1 MVSLVNLFE
10 GKDLI
15 PASKSVMIS
24 GQPQKQIILQKK
36 DTSMVKRLVGH
47 RHLGQ
52 VTRGQHRVDR
62 LTRGQHSIGHSLSGG
77 QHRFSHIKSG
87 IQGFEQVTRGQYC
100 VEESLLKVKASQKN
114 AVSRYRYTDYNN
126 LGASMQQEAEGRIM
140 LDHNAAGFSNFY
152 HSWTWNGCSRLGPKQ
167 SAVLAS
173 LYGGWSYH
181 NGSCAPG
188 IEREPGN
195 DISIPSVNG
204 LQPREAGLQEDR
216 CFYDP
221 G

>member
-24 GQPQKQIILQKK
+24 GQPKKQIILQTK
-36 DTSMVKRLVGH
+36 DTSMVKQLVGH

-62 LTRGQHSIGHSLSGG
+62 LTRGQHSIGYSLPGG

-87 IQGFEQVTRGQYC
+87 IQGFEQVTRGQYN
-100 VEESLLKVKASQKN
+100 VEESLFKVKASQKN
-114 AVSRYRYTDYNN
+114 AVPRYRYADYNN
-126 LGASMQQEAEGRIM
+126 LRASVQQEAEGGIM
-140 LDHNAAGFSNFY
+140 LDNNAASFSNFY
-152 HSWTWNGCSRLGPKQ
+152 HSWAWNGCSRFGPQQ
-167 SAVLAS
+167 STVLAC
-173 LYGGWSYH
+173 LYRGWSHH

-188 IEREPGN
+188 IERESGN
-195 DISIPSVNG
+195 DISITSVNG
-204 LQPREAGLQEDR
+204 LQPWEAGLQEDR